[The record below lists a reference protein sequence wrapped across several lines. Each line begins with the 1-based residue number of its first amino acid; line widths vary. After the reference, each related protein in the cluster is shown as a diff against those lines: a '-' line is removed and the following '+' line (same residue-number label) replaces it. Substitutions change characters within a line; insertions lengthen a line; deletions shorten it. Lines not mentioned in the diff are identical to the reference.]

1 MTNVCTHAGLS
12 KSENKL
18 FIPARV
24 LAKRELRDG
33 ELSLDGEGER
43 LSGGDGS
50 LAVDDLAF
58 RTPPRPASSTYGV
71 TVDDRLL
78 SLLRC

>member
-1 MTNVCTHAGLS
+1 MTNVCTHAGLN

-18 FIPARV
+18 LIPAKV
-24 LAKRELRDG
+24 LAKREFRDG
-33 ELSLDGEGER
+33 ELPLDEEGEG
-43 LSGGDGS
+43 LSGGDGR

-71 TVDDRLL
+71 TADDRLL

>member
-33 ELSLDGEGER
+33 ELSLDDEG

-50 LAVDDLAF
+50 LVVDDLAF

-71 TVDDRLL
+71 TADDRLL

>member
-12 KSENKL
+12 KNENKL

-24 LAKRELRDG
+24 LATTELRDG
-33 ELSLDGEGER
+33 ELSLDEEGEG
-43 LSGGDGS
+43 LSGGDGG
-50 LAVDDLAF
+50 LVVDDLPF

-71 TVDDRLL
+71 TAEDRLL